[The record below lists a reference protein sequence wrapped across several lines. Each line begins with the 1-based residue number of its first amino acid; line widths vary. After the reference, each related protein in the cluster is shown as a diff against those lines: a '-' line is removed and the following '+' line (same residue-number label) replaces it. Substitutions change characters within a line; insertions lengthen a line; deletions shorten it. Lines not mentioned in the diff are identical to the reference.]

1 MIMRAR
7 IVYFEGCPGHE
18 PAAELLR
25 EVARDLHVDL
35 DIEKVRVETPE
46 EAVRERMLGSPTIQI
61 DGVDIEPSARTR
73 TDFAMSCRI
82 YPGKQGLPP
91 RDMVEA
97 ALKGEDWKPGAQSD
111 DASSPS
117 CASECCCDED
127 KP

>member
-7 IVYFEGCPGHE
+7 VVYFEGCPGHE
-18 PAAELLR
+18 PAVALLR

-61 DGVDIEPSARTR
+61 DGVDIEPAARTR

-91 RDMVEA
+91 REMVEA
-97 ALKGEDWKPGAQSD
+97 ALKGENWSPDAQDGASAQS
-111 DASSPS
+111 
-117 CASECCCDED
+117 CEGECCCNED